1 MTADINALKHYDVI
15 LGPVITEKATMA
27 SENNQVLFRVAI
39 DASKPMIRE
48 AVETLF
54 KVKVKAVNTVL
65 VKGKTKRFR
74 GMPGRRSD
82 YKKAIVTLHDGHT
95 IDVTTGL

>member
-1 MTADINALKHYDVI
+1 MSQALHQERLMTVI
-15 LGPVITEKATMA
+15 RGPHLSEKAHMA

-39 DASKPMIRE
+39 DATKPAIKD
-48 AVETLF
+48 AIETLF
-54 KVKVKAVNTVL
+54 KVKVKAVNTIK

-74 GMPGRRSD
+74 GVPGRRSD
-82 YKKAIVTLHDGHT
+82 YKKAIVTLEDGHT